1 MGRVMGVLD
10 VAVVGAGPVGLTAAL
25 ALAGRGIAV
34 TVFEEEERLSTEWRA
49 STFHPPTLE
58 IACDLGIAD
67 AMLAEGLIARTYQI
81 RDRRDGLI
89 AEFDFGLL
97 ADETDYPFRLQL
109 EQYKYT
115 QIISDVLG
123 GRHPEV
129 GMRMGEGITGVT
141 QHADAAV
148 LTTAAGER
156 VEARWVLA
164 ADGAR
169 SIVRKALGTSFEGLT
184 YDHRYLVLSIDYPVE
199 TLLPGICDVNYIA
212 DPGEHL
218 LILRVPDVW
227 RIVVAVRPEL
237 GAAEAL
243 TDAYVAGRLRA
254 LFGDH
259 PELPLRE
266 RKIYSVHQRVAGNF
280 RHDRVLLLGDAAHVN
295 SPMGGMGLNGGIH
308 DAFDLSVQLG
318 KVLLD
323 GAGPEVLDAWAHRRR
338 KAAIEAVQELTHR
351 TTTEM
356 AEQDETERLGFRRR
370 MSQIAADPA
379 LAKAWMLDAA
389 MISNVRAHGL
399 PPRPAGRGP
408 GAS

>member
-1 MGRVMGVLD
+1 MSVLD

-25 ALAGRGIAV
+25 ALARRGVAV
-34 TVFEEEERLSTEWRA
+34 TVFEEAGRLSTEWRA

-67 AMLAEGLIARTYQI
+67 AMLAEGIIARTYQI

-109 EQYKYT
+109 EQYKYS
-115 QIISDVLG
+115 QIISDALD

-129 GMRMGEGITGVT
+129 GLRLGEGITGVT

-148 LTTAAGER
+148 LTTVAGEQ

-169 SIVRKALGTSFEGLT
+169 STLRKALGTTFEGLT

-212 DPGEHL
+212 DPSEHL

-237 GAAEAL
+237 GAEEAL
-243 TDAYVAGRLRA
+243 ADRYVAERLRG

-280 RHDRVLLLGDAAHVN
+280 RTDRVLLLGDAAHVN

-323 GAGPEVLDAWAHRRR
+323 GAGDEVLDAWAQRRR
-338 KAAIEAVQELTHR
+338 KAAIEAVQEITHR

-356 AEQDETERLGFRRR
+356 AEQDEAERRGFRRR

-379 LAKAWMLDAA
+379 LAKEWMLDAA

-399 PPRPAGRGP
+399 PRRDSEVG
-408 GAS
+408 

>member
-1 MGRVMGVLD
+1 MAVLD

-25 ALAGRGIAV
+25 ALARRGIAV
-34 TVFEEEERLSTEWRA
+34 TVFEEAGRLSTEWRA

-67 AMLAEGLIARTYQI
+67 AMLEEGIIARTYQI

-97 ADETDYPFRLQL
+97 AGETDYPFRLQL
-109 EQYKYT
+109 EQYKYA
-115 QIISDVLG
+115 QIISDALD

-129 GMRMGEGITGVT
+129 GLRFGEGITGVT

-148 LTTAAGER
+148 LTTVAGEQ

-169 SIVRKALGTSFEGLT
+169 STLRKALGTSFEGLT

-212 DPGEHL
+212 DPSEHL

-227 RIVVAVRPEL
+227 RVVVAVRPEL
-237 GAAEAL
+237 GVEEAL
-243 TDAYVAGRLRA
+243 ADGYVAERLRG

-280 RHDRVLLLGDAAHVN
+280 RTDRVLLLGDAAHVN

-318 KVLLD
+318 KVLQD
-323 GAGPEVLDAWAHRRR
+323 GTGDEVLDAWAQRRR
-338 KAAIEAVQELTHR
+338 KAAIEAVQEITHR

-356 AEQDETERLGFRRR
+356 AEQDEAERRGFRRR

-379 LAKAWMLDAA
+379 LAKEWMLDAA

-399 PPRPAGRGP
+399 PRRDSEVG
-408 GAS
+408 

>member
-1 MGRVMGVLD
+1 MLD

-25 ALAGRGIAV
+25 ALARRGIAV
-34 TVFEEEERLSTEWRA
+34 TVFEEAGRLSTEWRA

-67 AMLAEGLIARTYQI
+67 AMLEEGIIARTYQI

-97 ADETDYPFRLQL
+97 AGETDYPFRLQL
-109 EQYKYT
+109 EQYKYA
-115 QIISDVLG
+115 QIISDALD

-129 GMRMGEGITGVT
+129 GLRFGEGITGVT

-148 LTTAAGER
+148 LTTVAGEQ

-169 SIVRKALGTSFEGLT
+169 STLRKALGTSFEGLT

-212 DPGEHL
+212 DPSEHL

-227 RIVVAVRPEL
+227 RVVVAVRPEL
-237 GAAEAL
+237 GVEEAL
-243 TDAYVAGRLRA
+243 ADGYVAERLRG

-280 RHDRVLLLGDAAHVN
+280 RTDRVLLLGDAAHVN

-318 KVLLD
+318 KVLQD
-323 GAGPEVLDAWAHRRR
+323 GTGDEVLDAWAQRRR
-338 KAAIEAVQELTHR
+338 KAAIEAVQEITHR

-356 AEQDETERLGFRRR
+356 AEQDEAERRGFRRR

-379 LAKAWMLDAA
+379 LAKEWMLDAA

-399 PPRPAGRGP
+399 PRRDSEVG
-408 GAS
+408 

>member
-1 MGRVMGVLD
+1 MAVLD

-25 ALAGRGIAV
+25 ALAERGISV
-34 TVFEEEERLSTEWRA
+34 TVFEETPVLSTEWRA

-58 IACDLGIAD
+58 IACDLGIAE
-67 AMLAEGLIARTYQI
+67 AMLSEGIIARTYQI

-97 ADETDYPFRLQL
+97 ADETAYPFRLQL

-115 QIISDVLG
+115 QILSDALAR
-123 GRHPEV
+123 RHPRV
-129 GMRMGEGITGVT
+129 DVRMGEGVT
-141 QHADAAV
+141 HVSQDGGTAV
-148 LTTAAGER
+148 LTTASGER
-156 VEARWVLA
+156 VEAGWVLA

-169 SIVRKALGTSFEGLT
+169 STLRKALGTPFEGLT
-184 YDHRYLVLSIDYPVE
+184 YDHRYLVLSIDYPLE

-212 DPGEHL
+212 DPREHL

-227 RIVVAVRPEL
+227 RVVVAVPPEL
-237 GAAEAL
+237 PAEEAL
-243 TDAYVAGRLRA
+243 TDAHVAERLRG

-259 PELPLRE
+259 PDLPLLE
-266 RKIYSVHQRVAGNF
+266 RKIYSVHQRVAEGF
-280 RHDRVLLLGDAAHVN
+280 RQDRVLLLGDAAHVN

-318 KVLLD
+318 RVLGEGAGAELLD
-323 GAGPEVLDAWAHRRR
+323 HWAHRRR
-338 KAAIEAVQELTHR
+338 KAAVEAVQEITHR

-356 AEQDETERLGFRRR
+356 AEQDEAERRGFRRR
-370 MSQIAADPA
+370 MAQIAADPA

-399 PPRPAGRGP
+399 PPRPSGGR
-408 GAS
+408 